1 MNMKLL
7 KFIRSEIVLFISA
20 VLAVVS
26 VFIIPPDR
34 EYAGYINYKTIC
46 ILFALMAVMEGFKKT
61 GVFSTVSGILLERAK
76 GIRTVVLILV
86 YLCFFLSMFITNDVS
101 LITFVPLSIA
111 VLSMAGESVK
121 KRLLVPVIVIQTVA
135 ANLGSMLFPMGN
147 PQNLYLYG
155 ISGMK
160 LRKFIL
166 LLLPYTGIA
175 FAVITLW
182 SVFICKNVSS
192 EIKIPQTERNLSLR
206 QINIYSGLFV
216 ICVLS
221 VAGIVHYI
229 VAMVF
234 VVAVILISD
243 RKIFR
248 TIDYSL
254 LLTFIFLF
262 VFIGNMGR
270 VDAVDSFLKGIT
282 NGNEFIVSVLAS
294 QIISNVPCAI
304 LLSGFT
310 DNYQA
315 LIAGTNIGGLGTLIA
330 SMASLIS
337 FKNAAKE
344 CPEMKGRYFVYFTV
358 SNILLL
364 LLFVLIYFIIG

>member
-135 ANLGSMLFPMGN
+135 ANLGSMIFPMGN

-160 LRKFIL
+160 LWKFIL

-229 VAMVF
+229 AAMVF
-234 VVAVILISD
+234 VVAVILICD

-270 VDAVDSFLKGIT
+270 VDAVDNFLKGIT

>member
-160 LRKFIL
+160 LWKFIL

-229 VAMVF
+229 AAMVF
-234 VVAVILISD
+234 VVAVILICD

-254 LLTFIFLF
+254 LLIFIFLF

-270 VDAVDSFLKGIT
+270 VDAVDNFLKGIT

>member
-160 LRKFIL
+160 LWKFIL

-175 FAVITLW
+175 FSVITLW
-182 SVFICKNVSS
+182 SVFICKNASS

-234 VVAVILISD
+234 VAAVILICD

-270 VDAVDSFLKGIT
+270 VDAVDNFLKGIT

>member
-160 LRKFIL
+160 LWKFIL

-182 SVFICKNVSS
+182 SVFICKNVSY

-234 VVAVILISD
+234 VVAVILICD

-270 VDAVDSFLKGIT
+270 VDAVDNFLKGIT

>member
-160 LRKFIL
+160 LWKFIL

-221 VAGIVHYI
+221 VAGIVYYI

-234 VVAVILISD
+234 VVAVILICD

-270 VDAVDSFLKGIT
+270 VDAVDNFLIGIT

-337 FKNAAKE
+337 FKNATKE
-344 CPEMKGRYFVYFTV
+344 CPEMKGRYFAYFTV

>member
-160 LRKFIL
+160 LWKFIL

-234 VVAVILISD
+234 VVAVILICD

-344 CPEMKGRYFVYFTV
+344 CPEMKGCYFVYFTV

>member
-101 LITFVPLSIA
+101 LITFVPLSIS

-160 LRKFIL
+160 LWKFIL

-234 VVAVILISD
+234 VVAVILICD

-270 VDAVDSFLKGIT
+270 VDAVDNFLKGIT

>member
-76 GIRTVVLILV
+76 GIRTVVLIIV

-160 LRKFIL
+160 LWKFIL

-234 VVAVILISD
+234 VVAVILICD

-270 VDAVDSFLKGIT
+270 VDAVDNFLKGIT

>member
-26 VFIIPPDR
+26 VFIIPLDR

-160 LRKFIL
+160 LWKFIL

-234 VVAVILISD
+234 VVAVILICD

-270 VDAVDSFLKGIT
+270 VDAVDNFLKGIT

>member
-61 GVFSTVSGILLERAK
+61 GVFGTVSGILLERAK

-160 LRKFIL
+160 LWKFIL

-234 VVAVILISD
+234 VVAVILICD

-270 VDAVDSFLKGIT
+270 VDAVDNFLKGIT

>member
-160 LRKFIL
+160 LWKFIL

-234 VVAVILISD
+234 VVAVILICD

-270 VDAVDSFLKGIT
+270 VDAVDNFLKGIT

>member
-160 LRKFIL
+160 LWKFIL

-221 VAGIVHYI
+221 VAGIVYYI

-234 VVAVILISD
+234 VVAVILICD

-270 VDAVDSFLKGIT
+270 VDAVDNFLKGIT

-344 CPEMKGRYFVYFTV
+344 CPEMKGRYFAYFTV

>member
-101 LITFVPLSIA
+101 LITFVPLSIS

-160 LRKFIL
+160 LWKFIL

-234 VVAVILISD
+234 VVAVILICD

-270 VDAVDSFLKGIT
+270 VDAVDNFLKGIT

-304 LLSGFT
+304 LLSRFT

>member
-34 EYAGYINYKTIC
+34 KYAGYINYKTIC

-101 LITFVPLSIA
+101 LITFVPLSIT

-147 PQNLYLYG
+147 PQNLYFYG

-160 LRKFIL
+160 LWKFIL

-182 SVFICKNVSS
+182 SVFVCKNVSS

-234 VVAVILISD
+234 VVAVILICD

-282 NGNEFIVSVLAS
+282 NGNEFVVSVLAS

>member
-160 LRKFIL
+160 LWKFIL

-234 VVAVILISD
+234 VVAVILICD

-337 FKNAAKE
+337 SKNAAKE

>member
-160 LRKFIL
+160 LWKFIL

-229 VAMVF
+229 AAMVF
-234 VVAVILISD
+234 VVAVILICD

-270 VDAVDSFLKGIT
+270 VDAVDNFLKGIT

>member
-160 LRKFIL
+160 LWKFIL

-234 VVAVILISD
+234 VVAVILICD

>member
-20 VLAVVS
+20 VLVVVS

-160 LRKFIL
+160 LWKFIL

-234 VVAVILISD
+234 VAAVILICD

-270 VDAVDSFLKGIT
+270 VDAVDNFLKGIT

>member
-160 LRKFIL
+160 LWKFIL

-234 VVAVILISD
+234 VVAVILICD

-270 VDAVDSFLKGIT
+270 VDAVDNFLKGIT

-310 DNYQA
+310 DNYQS

>member
-26 VFIIPPDR
+26 LFIIPPDR

-160 LRKFIL
+160 LWKFIL

-234 VVAVILISD
+234 VVAVILICD

>member
-160 LRKFIL
+160 LWKFIL
-166 LLLPYTGIA
+166 LLLPYTSIA

-182 SVFICKNVSS
+182 SVFICKNISS

-229 VAMVF
+229 AAMVF
-234 VVAVILISD
+234 VVAVIFICD

>member
-46 ILFALMAVMEGFKKT
+46 ILFALMVVMEGFKKT

-160 LRKFIL
+160 LWKFIL

-234 VVAVILISD
+234 VVAVILICD

>member
-61 GVFSTVSGILLERAK
+61 GVFGTVSGILLERAK

-111 VLSMAGESVK
+111 VLNMAGESVK

-160 LRKFIL
+160 LWKFIL

-234 VVAVILISD
+234 VVAVILICD

-270 VDAVDSFLKGIT
+270 VDAVDNFLKGIT

>member
-160 LRKFIL
+160 LWKFIL

-192 EIKIPQTERNLSLR
+192 EIKLPQTERNLSLR

-234 VVAVILISD
+234 VVAVILICD

-270 VDAVDSFLKGIT
+270 VDAVDNFLKGIT

>member
-160 LRKFIL
+160 LWKFIL

-175 FAVITLW
+175 FVVITLW

-229 VAMVF
+229 AAMVF
-234 VVAVILISD
+234 VVAVILICD

-270 VDAVDSFLKGIT
+270 VDAVDNFLKGIT

>member
-61 GVFSTVSGILLERAK
+61 GVFGTVSGILLERAK

-147 PQNLYLYG
+147 PQNLYLYR

-160 LRKFIL
+160 LWKFIL

-234 VVAVILISD
+234 VVAVILICD

-270 VDAVDSFLKGIT
+270 VDAVDNFLKGIT

>member
-160 LRKFIL
+160 LWKFIF

-234 VVAVILISD
+234 VVAVILICD

>member
-160 LRKFIL
+160 LWKFIL
-166 LLLPYTGIA
+166 LLLPYTSIA

-182 SVFICKNVSS
+182 SVFICKNISS

-229 VAMVF
+229 AAMVF
-234 VVAVILISD
+234 VVAVIFICD

-248 TIDYSL
+248 TLDYSL

-364 LLFVLIYFIIG
+364 LLFVLIYFRIG

>member
-135 ANLGSMLFPMGN
+135 ANLGSMIFPMGN

-160 LRKFIL
+160 LWKFIL
-166 LLLPYTGIA
+166 LLFPYTGIA

-234 VVAVILISD
+234 VVAVILICD

-270 VDAVDSFLKGIT
+270 VDAVDNFLKGIT

>member
-160 LRKFIL
+160 LWKFIL

-182 SVFICKNVSS
+182 SVFICKNFSS

-234 VVAVILISD
+234 VVAVILICD

-270 VDAVDSFLKGIT
+270 VDAVDNFLKGIT

>member
-20 VLAVVS
+20 VLAAVS

-160 LRKFIL
+160 LWKFIL

-234 VVAVILISD
+234 VVAVILICD

-344 CPEMKGRYFVYFTV
+344 CPEMKERYFVYFTV

>member
-160 LRKFIL
+160 LWKFIL
-166 LLLPYTGIA
+166 LLLPYTSIA

-234 VVAVILISD
+234 VVAVILICD

>member
-160 LRKFIL
+160 LWKFIL

-175 FAVITLW
+175 FAAITLW

-206 QINIYSGLFV
+206 QINIYSGMFV

-234 VVAVILISD
+234 VVAVILICD

-358 SNILLL
+358 SNILFL

>member
-160 LRKFIL
+160 LWKFIL

-234 VVAVILISD
+234 VVAVILICDS
-243 RKIFR
+243 KIFR

-270 VDAVDSFLKGIT
+270 VDAVDNFLKGIT

>member
-234 VVAVILISD
+234 VVAVILICD

-304 LLSGFT
+304 LLSRFT

>member
-160 LRKFIL
+160 LWKFIL

-234 VVAVILISD
+234 VVAVILICD

-262 VFIGNMGR
+262 VFIRNMGR

>member
-135 ANLGSMLFPMGN
+135 ANLGSMIFPMGN

-160 LRKFIL
+160 LWKFIL

-234 VVAVILISD
+234 VVAVILICD

-270 VDAVDSFLKGIT
+270 VDAVDNFLKGIT

>member
-160 LRKFIL
+160 LWKFIL

-234 VVAVILISD
+234 VVAVILICD

-358 SNILLL
+358 SNLLLL

>member
-160 LRKFIL
+160 LWKFIL

-234 VVAVILISD
+234 VVAVILICD

-270 VDAVDSFLKGIT
+270 VDAVDNFLKGIT

-344 CPEMKGRYFVYFTV
+344 CPEMKGSYFVYFTV